1 MQVLMGYSAEDSGM
15 ALSPGGFVVI
25 LLLPFVGRMVGK
37 VDPRALIAF
46 GFIVSSLALF
56 YMTSHLYQGIDFK
69 TAVSLRA
76 YQSVGLAF
84 LFVPINTLVYNGVP
98 PEKNN
103 AVSGIV
109 NLSRNMGGD
118 VGIAF
123 VTTFIARRA
132 QSHQAMLAADTTSYN
147 HAFQNRLTGIS
158 AAIQH
163 TGVSAADATH
173 KAMASLYGQLV
184 QNATTLAYIDAI
196 RVLGI
201 AVALMVPL
209 LLLTQKPKGGAAA
222 PAGH

>member
-1 MQVLMGYSAEDSGM
+1 M

-25 LLLPFVGRMVGK
+25 LLLPLVGMLVSK
-37 VDPRALIAF
+37 TDPRRLIAF
-46 GFIVSSLALF
+46 GFIVMSASLF

-76 YQSVGLAF
+76 FQSVGMAF

-103 AVSGIV
+103 SVSGIV

-123 VTTFIARRA
+123 VTTFIARRS
-132 QSHQAMLAADTTSYN
+132 QSHQATLAAHTTGYD
-147 HAFQNRLTGIS
+147 HAFQSKLAAIS

-173 KAMASLYGQLV
+173 KAMAAMYGQLV
-184 QNATTLAYIDAI
+184 QNATTLAYIDAL
-196 RVLGI
+196 RVMAIG
-201 AVALMVPL
+201 VALMVPL
-209 LLLTQKPKGGAAA
+209 LLLTQKPKAGGAA